1 MEEKR
6 EKAAKF
12 LFIFMLVITLIF
24 IGISIYSVFKN
35 QFEDEDFIYQ
45 NGLVCAQDYF
55 NGKLNEYLDF
65 GDIDG
70 INKTQVKNLQ
80 RYLRALNYDL
90 GKYELEGVFGLATKE
105 AVMKFQKMHGLKIDG
120 IVGDETINAI
130 NSACYEPLESENK
143 D

>member
-12 LFIFMLVITLIF
+12 LLIF
-24 IGISIYSVFKN
+24 VSIITAIIVVFWLFSFIKGDYKDKN
-35 QFEDEDFIYQ
+35 FFYRD
-45 NGLVCAQDYF
+45 GLVCAEDYF

-105 AVMKFQKMHGLKIDG
+105 AVKMFQKDHGLKIDG

-130 NSACYEPLESENK
+130 NGSCYEPIKLEDK